1 MVNVDDAF
9 RVKYKVEK
17 DEFQV
22 LVDFDKL
29 KEFIA
34 KPDEVSVYDVL
45 ADVKILRIN
54 VVVKWRLLMF

>member
-34 KPDEVSVYDVL
+34 KPDEVSVYDV
-45 ADVKILRIN
+45 
-54 VVVKWRLLMF
+54 FG